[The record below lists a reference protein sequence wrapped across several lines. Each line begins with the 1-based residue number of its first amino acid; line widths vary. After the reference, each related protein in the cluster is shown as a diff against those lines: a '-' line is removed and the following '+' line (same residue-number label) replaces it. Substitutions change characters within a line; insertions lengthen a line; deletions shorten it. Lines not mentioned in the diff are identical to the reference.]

1 MIKTVQNKEQLVF
14 LLVQNKEIIKAY
26 GVKTLGVFGSFVRN
40 EQQANSD
47 IDLLVEFYTEKKTYR
62 NFIGLIF
69 YLEELL
75 GRKVEL
81 LTPKSMSPYIEP
93 YIMKEVEYVPFAS

>member
-1 MIKTVQNKEQLVF
+1 MIKSVQNKEQLIF
-14 LLVQNKEIIKAY
+14 LLIKNKEIIKAY

-40 EQQANSD
+40 EQKASSD
-47 IDLLVEFYTEKKTYR
+47 IDLIVEFHPEKKSYK

-69 YLEELL
+69 YLEELF

-93 YIMKEVEYVPFAS
+93 YIMEEVEYVSFAS